1 METQTQSKT
10 SSLSPW
16 YYVPSLYFAEG
27 VPYMIIN
34 VVSTILYKRL
44 GVSNEQITLWTS
56 FLYLP
61 WVIKMFWGPF
71 VDTYSTKRRWL
82 LTSTLAM
89 CACLS
94 VAAFSLQLPNY
105 FFISLAAFT
114 VGGFISATYDIAT
127 DGYYMLALNPGKQ
140 AFFTGIRTF
149 FYRLAMAFSSGF
161 LVILAGN
168 LEKSTGNIPLSW
180 TISIGIS
187 AVLFAILFFF
197 HAFILPNP
205 EASAEN
211 KSESKTV
218 VVIPWIDVFRSYFQQ
233 HKIAVILAFILL
245 YRFGEAMLLKLASVF
260 LLDKVEAGGLGL
272 TTEDIGYVYGT
283 YGLLALVCGGI
294 AGGVLISKFG
304 LKKSFFPMA
313 LALNVPDLFYV
324 LMATLKPA
332 IQYVYPLV
340 AIEQFGYGI
349 GTTAFMV
356 YLMHICKGK
365 YKTSHFAISTG
376 LMAFG
381 MMIPGAISGFIQKAV
396 GYPLFFTLVFLVTI
410 PGMLTIFFVPLN
422 EDENTKIA

>member
-1 METQTQSKT
+1 METQTKSKT

-61 WVIKMFWGPF
+61 WVLKMFWGPF
-71 VDTYSTKRRWL
+71 IDTYSTKRKWL

-114 VGGFISATYDIAT
+114 VGGFISATYDTAT
-127 DGYYMLALNPGKQ
+127 DGYYMLTLNPGQQ
-140 AFFTGIRTF
+140 AFFVGIRTF
-149 FYRLAMAFSSGF
+149 FYRLAMLFSSGF

-168 LEKSTGNIPLSW
+168 LEKSTENIPLSW
-180 TISIGIS
+180 TISIGVS

-205 EASAEN
+205 EANIESSSAT
-211 KSESKTV
+211 KTV

-233 HKIAVILAFILL
+233 NKIAIILAFILL

-260 LLDKVEAGGLGL
+260 LLDKVEVGGLGL
-272 TTEDIGYVYGT
+272 ATEDIGVIYGT
-283 YGLLALVCGGI
+283 YGLLALICGGI
-294 AGGVLISKFG
+294 TGGVLISKFG

-324 LMATLKPA
+324 LMATLKPP

-356 YLMHICKGK
+356 YLMYICKGE
-365 YKTSHFAISTG
+365 YKTSHYAISTG

-381 MMIPGAISGFIQKAV
+381 MMIPGAISGFIQQAV

-410 PGMLTIFFVPLN
+410 PGMLTIFFVPIN